1 MSIKNNAKKLI
12 LAAGLSL
19 MTLTGCSNKDIKLNL
34 QSFNLNF
41 RYFLLPN
48 TQSVEAIKVDSIDL
62 TQDNVT
68 LKDLEVVDGMIYDM
82 YSTCGDKEFY
92 INNFEN
98 SNVFYEKVKK
108 YINSDSYTKFVKD
121 GIFKESLDNIYENSG
136 VEFYDTEIISL
147 NLKNKEKYYEAE
159 VICVGNNASFLIEY
173 INVYV
178 DEDNKI
184 TRIDLLDEL
193 QEYSNTT
200 KPLSADSLLNEDNIH
215 KDFYN
220 EFTDLKSRLTNSALF
235 EKYNL
240 AMSNDILMTDEDSE
254 LTQEEIDSQKY
265 KDEINLQ
272 VNSLIS
278 SLNSDLDSEALKTFF
293 VMGEGAFTNTFV
305 TEYKIEDYEGLALSY
320 YTVKSVSNGNVET
333 FIFTFDRIEN
343 KITNIAVE
351 GMEES

>member
-1 MSIKNNAKKLI
+1 
-12 LAAGLSL
+12 
-19 MTLTGCSNKDIKLNL
+19 
-34 QSFNLNF
+34 
-41 RYFLLPN
+41 
-48 TQSVEAIKVDSIDL
+48 
-62 TQDNVT
+62 
-68 LKDLEVVDGMIYDM
+68 
-82 YSTCGDKEFY
+82 
-92 INNFEN
+92 
-98 SNVFYEKVKK
+98 
-108 YINSDSYTKFVKD
+108 
-121 GIFKESLDNIYENSG
+121 
-136 VEFYDTEIISL
+136 
-147 NLKNKEKYYEAE
+147 
-159 VICVGNNASFLIEY
+159 VGNNTSFLIEY

-184 TRIDLLDEL
+184 TGIDLLDEL

-254 LTQEEIDSQKY
+254 LTQEEIDSQEY

-351 GMEES
+351 DMEES